1 MPKPMPQPQTL
12 PPAIVVGGVAYGD
25 RSRIVRLLTA
35 THGVVPLWVPNAS
48 KSKALWHPMA
58 IVEVVDLRQPK
69 GGGLWSGRD
78 WKRGA
83 PQLVYRRE
91 PARSAVGFFIAEVLS
106 TSLEEGAPAPEV
118 FNLACRAVDWLESAA
133 DIPWIHVKFMAEFVE
148 ALGLMPEEPP
158 VNGSNRSLFD
168 IATGEYVPE
177 ELAPKTAM
185 DAATV
190 KGMREIVG
198 MEFGD
203 VHRLDWP
210 RDRRKAL
217 VLGAH
222 RFVQAQLG
230 KSRELK
236 SYDVLEALFA

>member
-1 MPKPMPQPQTL
+1 MPKTVSQAQTL

-25 RSRIVRLLTA
+25 RSRIVRLLTES
-35 THGVVPLWVPNAS
+35 HGVVPLWVPNAS

-58 IVEVVDLRQPK
+58 LVEVADLRQPK
-69 GGGLWSGRD
+69 SGGLWSGRE
-78 WKRGA
+78 WKRSE
-83 PQLVYRRE
+83 PQLAYRRE
-91 PARSAVGFFIAEVLS
+91 PERSAVGFFIAEVLS

-118 FNLACRAVDWLESAA
+118 YRLARHAAEWLETAA
-133 DIPWIHVKFMAEFVE
+133 DIPWIHVKFMADFVA
-148 ALGLMPEEPP
+148 ALGLLPEEPP
-158 VNGSNRSLFD
+158 TNESPLD

-177 ELAPKTAM
+177 ELASKTAM

-198 MEFGD
+198 MDFGA
-203 VHRLDWP
+203 VHRLNWP